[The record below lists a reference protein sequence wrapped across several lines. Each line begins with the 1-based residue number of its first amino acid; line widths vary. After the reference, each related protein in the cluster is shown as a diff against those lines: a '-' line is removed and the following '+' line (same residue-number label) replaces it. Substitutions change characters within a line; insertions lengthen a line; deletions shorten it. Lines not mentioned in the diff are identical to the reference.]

1 MEDELKYLLCISS
14 LIILYTLFFC
24 KTDIIENMDDT
35 TTTSTPCV
43 DPLIEDCFCIRVND
57 DNICVNR
64 DEISSDGTISDAE
77 QTRLENLYP
86 DIIFSMAGRRFTF
99 GSTNVTFSNPYTPS
113 VYTRQTVHRTVTGS
127 GSNTFVTT
135 GSQDGTTT
143 TNNNVNNTTT
153 TPVVI
158 NQESDDM
165 MIYYIIG
172 CVLMLVGGGVAL
184 FMINQNKEGLRKAG
198 KIAKKNIKANR
209 ANKAK
214 KSAPVDP
221 DFD

>member
-24 KTDIIENMDDT
+24 KTEIIENMDDA
-35 TTTSTPCV
+35 TTTSTPCG

-64 DEISSDGTISDAE
+64 DEISSNGTISDAE

-86 DIIFSMAGRRFTF
+86 DIIFSMAGKRFTF

-113 VYTRQTVHRTVTGS
+113 VYTRQTIDRTVTGS

-135 GSQDGTTT
+135 GSQDGTTN
-143 TNNNVNNTTT
+143 NNNVNNTTT

-158 NQESDDM
+158 IQESDDM
-165 MIYYIIG
+165 MRYYIIG
-172 CVLMLVGGGVAL
+172 FALLLIGGGVAL

-209 ANKAK
+209 AK
-214 KSAPVDP
+214 KSAPVDA